1 MKPQLAQPAGETPK
15 EQLSALMDG
24 AVVTPQIDAVLT
36 TLCARDGRLS
46 EDWHTYH
53 LIGDVLRS
61 AELAHD
67 DALTHRKILAALQNE
82 PPLVAPRLRALWQ
95 RRSMRRQVLPA
106 GAALAAVAM
115 VGWMVW
121 PQLPNNPAAAQA
133 QLVGSETGDGSTL
146 AEYVAAHQQ
155 FSPAL
160 TAPGMLPLAREQASG
175 GVQIVTVSAAGE

>member
-1 MKPQLAQPAGETPK
+1 MKPQLAHPAGETPK

-24 AVVTPQIDAVLT
+24 AIAPTQIDAVLT
-36 TLCARDGRLS
+36 TLCARDGS
-46 EDWHTYH
+46 VPEDWHTYH

-61 AELAHD
+61 TELAHD
-67 DALTHRKILAALQNE
+67 DALTHRKILAALRNE

-121 PQLPNNPAAAQA
+121 PQLPNHSAAPHTQFA
-133 QLVGSETGDGSTL
+133 GSEANDGSTL

-155 FSPAL
+155 FSSAL
-160 TAPGMLPLAREQASG
+160 TAPGMLPLAREEASG
-175 GVQIVTVSAAGE
+175 SVQIVTVSATGE